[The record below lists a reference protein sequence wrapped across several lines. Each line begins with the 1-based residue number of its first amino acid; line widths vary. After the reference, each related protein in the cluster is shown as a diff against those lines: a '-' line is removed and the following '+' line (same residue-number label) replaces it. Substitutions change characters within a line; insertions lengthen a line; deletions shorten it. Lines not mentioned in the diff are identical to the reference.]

1 MREAERDGRAV
12 SDKPLKM
19 IAGPFVL
26 VSSASFYGS
35 DQPSTF
41 ADFSPYLSPWA
52 TPERVARDGMVVM
65 VAHGSPWFD
74 DTLRRLEAYPVASR
88 REVTLTRRWL
98 WFDNAPRRFIIAT
111 VLPQ

>member
-1 MREAERDGRAV
+1 
-12 SDKPLKM
+12 
-19 IAGPFVL
+19 
-26 VSSASFYGS
+26 VSSASFYGA

-74 DTLRRLEAYPVASR
+74 DTLRRLEAYPVARR